1 MNRARPF
8 ADIRAQAAARKGG
21 EAALA
26 ALLPAVRTADELAAI
41 PDDRWLAMMS
51 RCVFQAGFS
60 WKVVETKWPG
70 FEAAFWGFDPNRC
83 RMMSDEDLDA
93 LLKDRRIIRNGGK
106 VVSVRNNAALLVDLA
121 AEHGSAAAVFAR
133 WPADDFVGLL
143 DLLKTRGDRLG
154 GGAGMMALR
163 FMGRDGWVT
172 SPDMVKALTR
182 EGVIDGAPD
191 TKKARKAIQAAFSQ
205 WAAEE
210 GTPLAHISRILA
222 MSVD

>member
-1 MNRARPF
+1 MVLTPFAEIRAR
-8 ADIRAQAAARKGG
+8 AAARKGG

-26 ALLPAVRTADELAAI
+26 ALLPTIKSADDLAAI
-41 PDDRWLAMMS
+41 PDDRWLSMLS

-60 WKVVETKWPG
+60 WTVVEKKWPG
-70 FEAAFWGFDPNRC
+70 TEDAFWGFSPARC
-83 RMMSDEDLDA
+83 RAMSDEEFDA
-93 LLKDRRIIRNGGK
+93 LLRDGRIIRNGAK
-106 VVSVRNNAALLVDLA
+106 VRAVQNNAAFLMELA
-121 AEHGSAAAVFAR
+121 AGRGSAATVFAR
-133 WPADDFVGLL
+133 WPADDYVGLL

-154 GGAGMMALR
+154 GGAGMMAMR

-205 WAAEE
+205 WSAEA
-210 GTPLAHISRILA
+210 GTPFAHISRILA

>member
-1 MNRARPF
+1 MRAF

-21 EAALA
+21 EAAMA
-26 ALLPAVRTADELAAI
+26 ALLPAVKSAEALAAI
-41 PDDRWLAMMS
+41 PDDRWLSTIS

-60 WKVVETKWPG
+60 WSVVEKKWPG

-93 LLKDRRIIRNGGK
+93 LLKDSRIIRNGAK
-106 VVSVRNNAALLVDLA
+106 VASVRVNAALLVDLA
-121 AEHGSAAAVFAR
+121 AEHGSAASVFAT
-133 WPADDFVGLL
+133 WPADDYTGLL
-143 DLLKTRGDRLG
+143 DLLRTRGDRLG
-154 GGAGMMALR
+154 GGAGMMAMR

-172 SPDMVKALTR
+172 SPDMVKALVR

-191 TKKARKAIQAAFSQ
+191 TKKARKAIQAAFSG
-205 WAAEE
+205 WAAES
-210 GTPLAHISRILA
+210 GAPFAHISRILA

>member
-1 MNRARPF
+1 MVLTPFAEIRAR
-8 ADIRAQAAARKGG
+8 AAARKGG

-26 ALLPAVRTADELAAI
+26 ALLPAIKSADDLAAI
-41 PDDRWLAMMS
+41 PDDRWLSMLS

-60 WKVVETKWPG
+60 WAVVEKKWPG
-70 FEAAFWGFDPNRC
+70 TEAAFWGFSPARC
-83 RMMSDEDLDA
+83 RAMADEEFDA
-93 LLKDRRIIRNGGK
+93 LLRDGRIIRNGAK
-106 VVSVRNNAALLVDLA
+106 VRAVQNNAAFLMELA
-121 AEHGSAAAVFAR
+121 AGRGSAATVFAR
-133 WPADDFVGLL
+133 WPADDYVGLL

-154 GGAGMMALR
+154 GGAGMMAMR

-205 WAAEE
+205 WSAEA
-210 GTPLAHISRILA
+210 GTPFAHISRILA